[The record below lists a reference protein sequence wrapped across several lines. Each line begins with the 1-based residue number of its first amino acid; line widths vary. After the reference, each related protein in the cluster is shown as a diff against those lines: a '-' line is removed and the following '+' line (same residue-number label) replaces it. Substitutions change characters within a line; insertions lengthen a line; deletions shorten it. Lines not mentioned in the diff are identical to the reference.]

1 MNWRWIGMYD
11 AFKKNEM
18 ADIIDN
24 IKITNEFIELEKNQ
38 YYIPTAISFKDTIK
52 RLRNE
57 TLKMLDEYNQK
68 YNEFININTLKKILN
83 ESMKTK
89 EAKDIIDLLESS
101 DYEFTLWE
109 MNFFESI
116 KKSNFY
122 RLSPRQKE
130 KLINIYYKVYTDE
143 N

>member
-1 MNWRWIGMYD
+1 MYD